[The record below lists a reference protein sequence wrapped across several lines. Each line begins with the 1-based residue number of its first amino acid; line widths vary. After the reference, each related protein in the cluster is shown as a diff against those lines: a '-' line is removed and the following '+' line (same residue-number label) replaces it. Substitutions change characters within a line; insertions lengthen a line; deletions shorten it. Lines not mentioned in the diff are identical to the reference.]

1 MEQKHPSD
9 LFEDALT
16 YLWDKLALSEK
27 GWKRLKRGAFKKKA
41 KNRLTCQIGFEHS
54 RYNDLVFESGHGD
67 VEVGFHHVI

>member
-27 GWKRLKRGAFKKKA
+27 GWKRLKKA
-41 KNRLTCQIGFEHS
+41 SSKRRPKT
-54 RYNDLVFESGHGD
+54 V
-67 VEVGFHHVI
+67 